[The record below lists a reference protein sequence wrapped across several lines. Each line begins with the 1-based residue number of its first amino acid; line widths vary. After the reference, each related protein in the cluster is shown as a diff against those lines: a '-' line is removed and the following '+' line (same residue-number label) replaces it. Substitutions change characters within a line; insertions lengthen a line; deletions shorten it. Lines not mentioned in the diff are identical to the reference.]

1 SLQHPNILQCLGQC
15 SESVPFLLVMEFCQL
30 GDLKRYL
37 RAQRK
42 SDGMTPDLLNRDL
55 LTLQRMAYE
64 ITSGLLHLHE
74 NNYIH
79 SDLALRNCLLTSDLT
94 VRIGD
99 YGLSHNQYK
108 EDYYLTPDKLWIPLR
123 WIAPELLEEFR
134 GNLIVTDQTKTSNV
148 WSLGVVIWE
157 LFEFGA
163 QPHRHLSDEEVL
175 TFVIRERQ
183 ITLAQPRLKLTHADY
198 WYEVMQ
204 SCWLPPSQRPTVNKV
219 FLLLSSLLAAE
230 QGSRK
235 SARRD
240 EDEED
245 YDEDS
250 EEGRRGESDESFER
264 RWDALRPPA
273 FQSAAHKLMRE
284 REYGREDG
292 CLRENG
298 NSFPLLDPV
307 DNMITPTSE
316 LDDILTVTETSKGLN
331 FEYFWEKAHGRRG
344 YKPLPPPQPIP
355 TPNSGH
361 RQTLDTPTV
370 VPVISARSPSL
381 ASEYYI
387 RLEEHTPQDKSP
399 SLGRGR
405 SFKKNSMCP
414 GDLELVELQTGTT
427 GKDRPGFK
435 QQDGFVRGTSQ
446 TVRSSEVKV
455 MVPNTGLVEFSK
467 ESCNR
472 VTDYAVIDI
481 GEVNQKSLGPQAPIL
496 PPKPRSMSMSSG
508 SHLHSRPL
516 PAPPLGYARTY
527 GLDIYPGSSFPTG
540 KVETSDSLLMSSL
553 SKANFDHL
561 GINRTHQTLPPSPS
575 LSPSIPPS
583 SGSHTMFLPPQT
595 CPPPL
600 PPHYRL
606 QKGQNYSSEYSRY
619 NAMHLQRDPLSCDHT
634 DERNAD
640 RGMTRSQS
648 LYNSRD
654 GPELYTTDNESCSR
668 MTRSQ
673 STIPKIERT
682 SSSSPEFSKDED
694 DDDDD
699 DSPFMSPHRS
709 TSGTTIQHT
718 NLVDEPDPATSEL
731 FSRGM
736 KRTQSR
742 LATILPAIWREDAV
756 MQRERVAAARKS
768 PIHLF
773 LTEISNDSADMKDG
787 ESSWARESDGR
798 REKGMRRSQSLLSE
812 LDSTS
817 QAWAS
822 DKDFLPGYEGSAK
835 KRDLF
840 LTEIETSVSDC
851 EDAYDGE
858 GGTPVS
864 RFGTTP
870 HPFAHPSDLP
880 AYTEAE
886 EAFSSGMKK
895 SHSLLSEI
903 SNESVEPEPKKGE
916 ITREEFLKEIQS
928 AETFLTE
935 IITRQRKMEESV
947 SPAPLSP
954 EYESICIDPESSQ
967 TIQFESER
975 TRTGK
980 APGDTKEAIYAQVTK
995 RAKRSEIK
1003 VAMRPEIPVLQIASE
1018 LQNLESAQKVTPVSN
1033 FSPEIQLERNSL
1045 NDFLPSEVMPKN
1057 GPLLEQISP
1066 IIKENQNSQE
1076 SHNQHDCV
1084 NERPVEPRNMHNGSM
1099 SCNKN
1104 LITDNMK
1111 IGSVDEN
1118 YLKGMFVQAKELM
1131 QENDHSVTI
1140 GIEVM
1145 TSNATFEE
1153 NVYNEKLPE
1162 HPNQKPNELTFLD
1175 PTQNSNSVCR
1185 TSSTKEREYSSDV
1198 SQDCPT
1204 ANLQTETSSQSLEQ
1218 TTLPDWETSSR
1229 TGCHDKDMKTT
1240 KEQILPSDSSLSLN
1254 ESSTDVFHSPMVHEP
1269 NSDQSL
1275 STMTPSDSVLSPL
1288 TSSSLDCLTPGD
1300 SWLGGGSGGWRA
1312 LGTETPHRDSAYFSD
1327 SDLDGGEGLGRKGT
1341 DVLGPPRPGGVRT
1354 GERGI
1359 LMGIEEKIEDEGLLE
1374 NLEKEVEMKQDMQKL
1389 WDSNE
1394 RADVVC
1400 DEFIARLFS
1409 NGEDESNKGVPFSNS
1424 SLNIQNSSLVK
1435 NSELVMSH
1443 TFSKERILHDS
1454 GATDLRLL
1462 ADIVSEPQK
1471 PISGQACQE
1480 ELIEHCSYLQATK
1493 CKEASCTSP
1502 EFPTDERSPD
1512 KSKSRLSR
1520 FYSLQ
1525 SDYSKCIIS
1534 PELNTKLN
1542 NDDTKCGLTQFIWSE
1557 AKAERPTE
1565 GEKAKLDIQDTDANE
1580 LGLRNLTYSEE
1591 SEDEQAKE
1599 RSESQLAVG
1608 ELCFTIKESPQNA
1621 ADENVSGM
1629 EISKDERSDEFG
1641 RGASIGLE
1649 LKEKELWS
1657 ALEED
1662 YSTEETMRGEFNC
1675 QTFQQGELHLW
1686 PVENDQW
1693 AAAEARTP
1701 EAGLGSELFPSF
1713 GKKAW
1718 GEEEH
1723 LVVSHEFWESEAN
1736 DELADSESHPST
1748 QRICEDAFN
1757 DEKLGQAN
1765 YPSPESP
1772 VLSVEAQEALVERP
1786 DFQQEENMEN
1796 PDMENGTP
1804 EHYISNIKMEVENL
1818 ENPELEAPVQHR
1830 PVEVMIDTLNS
1841 ETCLQHYVGGELFG
1855 DKDNKEF
1862 DSHENIVGVRGCMT
1876 HSPSFSVTNA
1886 SADKLE
1892 PLQNHKESLSSHD
1905 VSNNVQRD
1913 QTEAT
1918 WAPKSEASKMLV
1930 AAPEDHQTCTID
1942 MSNATTDLAD
1952 SSHIISVY
1960 PECLSTETVRQNV
1973 DSNHCPATISD
1984 VFFEKERSDS
1994 PSCPSLTISTD
2005 PEPCKIHSSNVQCSA
2020 PALISM
2026 ELSECAA
2033 SPHAEGPSS
2042 FPNTVHHIE
2051 IKTSSNLFCAAD
2063 QTSTKGHK
2071 EPSDCSNDVNC
2082 LDQSLE
2088 ELAPSTTT
2096 HSKGITANLGQKLHT
2111 TLVQENHIHP
2121 ESNAVDDRN
2130 SLSQK
2135 VAHPPLSQC
2144 SLNSIPE
2151 LLISEWKDLDEEP
2164 LEDFEKLEQ
2173 LCCISGDE
2181 ETLGDLFLGN
2191 LDLLESLKRNP
2202 EQRTSG
2208 AGGIINQHDSA
2219 DAEGKTR
2226 VELKEEVD
2234 GISKSTTAVLQQSEQ
2249 YENISPDFPGETQQS
2264 GEKRMGKHVPTPLS
2278 PCNSTDGSKGQRS
2291 LSKMQAKN
2299 GLMMQV
2305 CEERLQYSL
2314 SENVKTNVLWGSTVS
2329 DSVILHPWGAPT
2341 TSSSEENAASKDFQ
2355 ENDSKEET
2363 PPSSP
2368 PVSLSEP
2375 AEAQTEEMT
2384 VLEQPEVTPSLPAA
2398 NQAMKAKLARLSL
2411 SLPPLALSL
2420 PLSPNAKGGFWEGG
2434 EHRGGRRRV
2443 ASTGSDP
2450 DEDEEE
2456 EQEDESP
2463 RRVIVV
2469 TETDVDKRVGL
2480 RSLLK
2485 SPKEPVDKENRDRG
2499 RNVSFFDDVTVYLFD
2514 QETPTNELSSGST
2527 TSSPHG
2533 KSPNTDGFGSGSH
2546 KASKSK
2552 DHVVKPRSPTG
2563 VTSGSSS
2570 RFTMSLAD
2578 ELLADLE
2585 EAGEEDGLYPGG
2597 EGGESDGEPGE
2608 NQADGGLEDI
2618 PEEMEVDYSGTESV
2632 TSIAKLRHS
2641 KPFAEIMDKI
2651 GHYVGNQR
2659 KNSEVSGPVEADPE
2673 YRLIVAANNLTV
2685 EIDNELNII
2694 HKFVRDKY
2702 SKRFP
2707 ELESLVPN
2715 ALDYIRTVKELGN
2728 NLEKCKN
2735 NETLQ
2740 QILTNA
2746 TIMVVSVTASTTQGT
2761 MLGDDELQRLEEAC
2775 DMALELN
2782 QSKHRI
2788 YEYVESKMS
2797 FIAPNISIIVG
2808 ASTAA
2813 KIMGVAGGLTNLSK
2827 MPACNLMLLGAQR
2840 RTLSGFSSTSLLPH
2854 TGYIYHCDVVQSL
2867 PPDLRRKAA
2876 RLVAAKCT
2884 LAARVDGFHESA
2896 DGKVGYDLKEE
2907 IERKFDKWQEP
2918 PPVKQVKPLPAPLDG
2933 QRKKRGGRRYR
2944 KMKERLGLTEIRKH
2958 ANRMTFAEIEDD
2970 AYQEDLGFSLGQL
2983 GKSGSGRVR
2992 QAQVNDS
2999 TKARISKSLQ
3009 RTLQKQSMTYGGK
3022 STVRDRS
3029 SGTSSSVAFTPLQGL
3044 EIVNPQAAEKKVA
3057 EANQKYFSNMA
3068 EFLKVKREKDDKV

>member
-1 SLQHPNILQCLGQC
+1 MSLQCWVIVLLGLMSYFNPERALGAPQKEVSLSRDSSLSPPPYVIILISCSGLVSFVLLLLTCLCCKRGGVGFNEFDNAEGEECSGASSPVPEDSLSSCPSLPEVYTLPLRDKNCSILPNGTDTSQCFRRHSLNYLQEIGNGWFGKVILAEVLCDYSSYQAVVKELRISASPLEQRKFLAESEPYRSLQHPNILQCLGQC

-163 QPHRHLSDEEVL
+163 QPHRHLSDDEVL

-183 ITLAQPRLKLTHADY
+183 ITLAQPRLKLGHADY

-235 SARRD
+235 CARRD
-240 EDEED
+240 DDEED
-245 YDEDS
+245 YEEDS
-250 EEGRRGESDESFER
+250 GEGRRGESDESFER

-273 FQSAAHKLMRE
+273 FQSAAHKLLRE

-307 DNMITPTSE
+307 DNMISPTSE

-331 FEYFWEKAHGRRG
+331 FEYFWERAHGRRG

-399 SLGRGR
+399 SLGKGC
-405 SFKKNSMCP
+405 SFKKKKVCS

-427 GKDRPGFK
+427 GKDRPAFN
-435 QQDGFVRGTSQ
+435 QQDGFMRGTSQ
-446 TVRSSEVKV
+446 TVRSSEVKL

-467 ESCNR
+467 ENCNR
-472 VTDYAVIDI
+472 VTDYAVINI
-481 GEVNQKSLGPQAPIL
+481 GEANQKSFGPQAPIL

-508 SHLHSRPL
+508 SHPHSRPL
-516 PAPPLGYARTY
+516 PVPPLGYARTY

-540 KVETSDSLLMSSL
+540 KVETSDSLLISSL
-553 SKANFDHL
+553 SKVNFDHL
-561 GINRTHQTLPPSPS
+561 SLNRTHQTLPPSPS

-583 SGSHTMFLPPQT
+583 SGSHSLFLPPQT

-606 QKGQNYSSEYSRY
+606 QKGQRYSSETYSRY
-619 NAMHLQRDPLSCDHT
+619 NVMHLQRDPLSCNHT
-634 DERNAD
+634 DERHAD

-654 GPELYTTDNESCSR
+654 GSETYTTDNESCSR

-682 SSSSPEFSKDED
+682 SSSSPELSKDYED
-694 DDDDD
+694 DDDN
-699 DSPFMSPHRS
+699 SPFMSPHRS
-709 TSGTTIQHT
+709 SSGTNIQHT
-718 NLVDEPDPATSEL
+718 NLADEPDPATAEL

-742 LATILPAIWREDAV
+742 LATILPALWREDAV

-773 LTEISNDSADMKDG
+773 LTEISNDPVNMKDG
-787 ESSWARESDGR
+787 ESLWEQESDGR
-798 REKGMRRSQSLLSE
+798 KDKGMQRSQSLLSE
-812 LDSTS
+812 LDSST
-817 QAWAS
+817 QVWAS
-822 DKDFLPGYEGSAK
+822 DKDSLPGYEGSTK

-870 HPFAHPSDLP
+870 HPFAHPSDLSVY
-880 AYTEAE
+880 AEAE

-895 SHSLLSEI
+895 SHFGLSEI
-903 SNESVEPEPKKGE
+903 SIESDETEPKKGE
-916 ITREEFLKEIQS
+916 MTREEFLKEIQS

-935 IITRQRKMEESV
+935 IITRQRQKEESV
-947 SPAPLSP
+947 SPTPLSP
-954 EYESICIDPESSQ
+954 EYESICIDPELSQ

-975 TRTGK
+975 ARAGK
-980 APGDTKEAIYAQVTK
+980 PPGDTKEAIYAQVTK

-1003 VAMRPEIPVLQIASE
+1003 VAMRPEIPVLHIASD
-1018 LQNLESAQKVTPVSN
+1018 LQNLESAQNLTPVSHL
-1033 FSPEIQLERNSL
+1033 SPEMELEKHPL
-1045 NDFLPSEVMPKN
+1045 NDFSPSEVLPKN

-1066 IIKENQNSQE
+1066 TIKENQNSQV
-1076 SHNQHDCV
+1076 SHDQHDCV
-1084 NERPVEPRNMHNGSM
+1084 SDGPVEPRNMHNVNGTL
-1099 SCNKN
+1099 SCDKN
-1104 LITDNMK
+1104 QITDDTQ
-1111 IGSVDEN
+1111 IGSVDGN
-1118 YLKGMFVQAKELM
+1118 YLKSMFIQPKELT
-1131 QENDHSVTI
+1131 QKNIHSVSTE
-1140 GIEVM
+1140 IEVM
-1145 TSNATFEE
+1145 TSNATFE
-1153 NVYNEKLPE
+1153 NVHSKKLPE
-1162 HPNQKPNELTFLD
+1162 SLNQRPNLSTFLD
-1175 PTQNSNSVCR
+1175 PSQNSNSAGDP
-1185 TSSTKEREYSSDV
+1185 SSTKEREYSSDV

-1204 ANLQTETSSQSLEQ
+1204 ANLLMETSSKSLEQ
-1218 TTLPDWETSSR
+1218 TDLPDKDTSSR
-1229 TGCHDKDMKTT
+1229 TGCHDQDVKME
-1240 KEQILPSDSSLSLN
+1240 KEPILPSDSSFSLN
-1254 ESSTDVFHSPMVHEP
+1254 ESSTDAFYSPMVHEP

-1275 STMTPSDSVLSPL
+1275 STMTPTDSVLSPL

-1300 SWLGGGSGGWRA
+1300 SWLGGGNSGWRA

-1327 SDLDGGEGLGRKGT
+1327 SDWDGGEGLSRRGN
-1341 DVLGPPRPGGVRT
+1341 DVLGPSRPGSVQT

-1359 LMGIEEKIEDEGLLE
+1359 LMGIEEKVEDEGLLE
-1374 NLEKEVEMKQDMQKL
+1374 NLEKEVEMKQDMQGL
-1389 WDSNE
+1389 WGLNE
-1394 RADVVC
+1394 RADVEKGFKQGVVISGDSQSEC
-1400 DEFIARLFS
+1400 NAEFIARFFS
-1409 NGEDESNKGVPFSNS
+1409 NGQGESNKGVPFSNGY
-1424 SLNIQNSSLVK
+1424 LNIQNSSLVK
-1435 NSELVMSH
+1435 NTELFMSH
-1443 TFSKERILHDS
+1443 TLSKERMLHDS
-1454 GATDLRLL
+1454 GATDPRLL
-1462 ADIVSEPQK
+1462 TDMVSEPQK
-1471 PISGQACQE
+1471 PISGPVCQE
-1480 ELIEHCSYLQATK
+1480 QLIEHCSYLQTAEN
-1493 CKEASCTSP
+1493 KEERCTSP
-1502 EFPTDERSPD
+1502 EFPIDEQSSD

-1520 FYSLQ
+1520 FYSFQ
-1525 SDYSKCIIS
+1525 SDYSKCITS
-1534 PELNTKLN
+1534 PDINTELS
-1542 NDDTKCGLTQFIWSE
+1542 NDDTKCGLNQFIWSE
-1557 AKAERPTE
+1557 TKAEQSTVE
-1565 GEKAKLDIQDTDANE
+1565 EKGKLDIQDADANE
-1580 LGLRNLTYSEE
+1580 LGLRNLSYLEE
-1591 SEDEQAKE
+1591 CEDQQAKE

-1608 ELCFTIKESPQNA
+1608 ELCFTVKESPQSA
-1621 ADENVSGM
+1621 ADENASSM
-1629 EISKDERSDEFG
+1629 EISKDEHSDEFS
-1641 RGASIGLE
+1641 RGASVGLE
-1649 LKEKELWS
+1649 LKQKELWS

-1662 YSTEETMRGEFNC
+1662 YSTEVNVREEFSC
-1675 QTFQQGELHLW
+1675 QTFKQGELHLW

-1693 AAAEARTP
+1693 AAAEAQTP
-1701 EAGLGSELFPSF
+1701 EAGLGSELFPNF

-1723 LVVSHEFWESEAN
+1723 LMVSHEFWESEAN

-1757 DEKLGQAN
+1757 DEKLGRPD
-1765 YPSPESP
+1765 YPPHEI
-1772 VLSVEAQEALVERP
+1772 LSSGAKGTQQALVERL

-1796 PDMENGTP
+1796 PDMENRTP
-1804 EHYISNIKMEVENL
+1804 ECYSSNIKMEAENL

-1830 PVEVMIDTLNS
+1830 PVEVVIDIQ
-1841 ETCLQHYVGGELFG
+1841 TCLQHFVGGELFG
-1855 DKDNKEF
+1855 DKDNEEF
-1862 DSHENIVGVRGCMT
+1862 DSHENVVGVRGCMT
-1876 HSPSFSVTNA
+1876 HSPSFSITNA
-1886 SADKLE
+1886 STDELE
-1892 PLQNHKESLSSHD
+1892 PVQCHQESLSTH
-1905 VSNNVQRD
+1905 NNSVQMD

-1918 WAPKSEASKMLV
+1918 RTPKTEASKTLV
-1930 AAPEDHQTCTID
+1930 AALEGHQTCTID
-1942 MSNATTDLAD
+1942 MSNSTTDLGD
-1952 SSHIISVY
+1952 SSHIISLY
-1960 PECLSTETVRQNV
+1960 PECLSTETIRRNV
-1973 DSNHCPATISD
+1973 DCPAAISD
-1984 VFFEKERSDS
+1984 VFFEKGRSDS
-1994 PSCPSLTISTD
+1994 PSCPNLTISTD
-2005 PEPCKIHSSNVQCSA
+2005 PEPCKIHSSSVQCSA

-2033 SPHAEGPSS
+2033 SPCAGVGKCQGPST

-2051 IKTSSNLFCAAD
+2051 IKTSSSPFCAAE
-2063 QTSTKGHK
+2063 QTSNKGH
-2071 EPSDCSNDVNC
+2071 EELSDSSDDVNC
-2082 LDQSLE
+2082 LDQSFE
-2088 ELAPSTTT
+2088 ELATSTTT
-2096 HSKGITANLGQKLHT
+2096 HSKGITANLGEKLHT
-2111 TLVQENHIHP
+2111 SLVKEYHIHP
-2121 ESNAVDDRN
+2121 ESKAVDDKN
-2130 SLSQK
+2130 SLFKK

-2151 LLISEWKDLDEEP
+2151 LLISEWKDMDEEP

-2208 AGGIINQHDSA
+2208 AGGIINHHDSA
-2219 DAEGKTR
+2219 DAEGMMR
-2226 VELKEEVD
+2226 EELKEEVD
-2234 GISKSTTAVLQQSEQ
+2234 GISKSTTVVLQQSEQ
-2249 YENISPDFPGETQQS
+2249 YENISPNFPGEAQQS
-2264 GEKRMGKHVPTPLS
+2264 VEKRTGQLVPTSLS
-2278 PCNSTDGSKGQRS
+2278 PCNSADGSKGQRS

-2314 SENVKTNVLWGSTVS
+2314 SENVKANVLWGSAVS
-2329 DSVILHPWGAPT
+2329 DSVIQRPWGAST
-2341 TSSSEENAASKDFQ
+2341 TSSSEENVANKDFQ
-2355 ENDSKEET
+2355 ENESKEET

-2368 PVSLSEP
+2368 SVSVSEP
-2375 AEAQTEEMT
+2375 AEAKTEGIT

-2420 PLSPNAKGGFWEGG
+2420 PLSPNAKGGGFWEGG
-2434 EHRGGRRRV
+2434 EHRGGRRRI

-2450 DEDEEE
+2450 DEDDEE

-2485 SPKEPVDKENRDRG
+2485 SPKEQVDKENRDRG

-2514 QETPTNELSSGST
+2514 QETPTNELSSGSNS
-2527 TSSPHG
+2527 SSPQG
-2533 KSPNTDGFGSGSH
+2533 KPPNTDGFGSGNH

-2552 DHVVKPRSPTG
+2552 DHVVKARSPTG

-2570 RFTMSLAD
+2570 RFT
-2578 ELLADLE
+2578 
-2585 EAGEEDGLYPGG
+2585 
-2597 EGGESDGEPGE
+2597 
-2608 NQADGGLEDI
+2608 
-2618 PEEMEVDYSGTESV
+2618 
-2632 TSIAKLRHS
+2632 
-2641 KPFAEIMDKI
+2641 
-2651 GHYVGNQR
+2651 
-2659 KNSEVSGPVEADPE
+2659 VSPANDP
-2673 YRLIVAANNLTV
+2673 
-2685 EIDNELNII
+2685 
-2694 HKFVRDKY
+2694 H
-2702 SKRFP
+2702 
-2707 ELESLVPN
+2707 LV
-2715 ALDYIRTVKELGN
+2715 
-2728 NLEKCKN
+2728 
-2735 NETLQ
+2735 
-2740 QILTNA
+2740 
-2746 TIMVVSVTASTTQGT
+2746 
-2761 MLGDDELQRLEEAC
+2761 
-2775 DMALELN
+2775 
-2782 QSKHRI
+2782 
-2788 YEYVESKMS
+2788 
-2797 FIAPNISIIVG
+2797 
-2808 ASTAA
+2808 
-2813 KIMGVAGGLTNLSK
+2813 
-2827 MPACNLMLLGAQR
+2827 
-2840 RTLSGFSSTSLLPH
+2840 
-2854 TGYIYHCDVVQSL
+2854 
-2867 PPDLRRKAA
+2867 
-2876 RLVAAKCT
+2876 
-2884 LAARVDGFHESA
+2884 
-2896 DGKVGYDLKEE
+2896 
-2907 IERKFDKWQEP
+2907 
-2918 PPVKQVKPLPAPLDG
+2918 
-2933 QRKKRGGRRYR
+2933 
-2944 KMKERLGLTEIRKH
+2944 
-2958 ANRMTFAEIEDD
+2958 
-2970 AYQEDLGFSLGQL
+2970 
-2983 GKSGSGRVR
+2983 
-2992 QAQVNDS
+2992 
-2999 TKARISKSLQ
+2999 
-3009 RTLQKQSMTYGGK
+3009 
-3022 STVRDRS
+3022 
-3029 SGTSSSVAFTPLQGL
+3029 
-3044 EIVNPQAAEKKVA
+3044 
-3057 EANQKYFSNMA
+3057 
-3068 EFLKVKREKDDKV
+3068 

>member
-1 SLQHPNILQCLGQC
+1 MSQQCWVIVLVGLMSYFNPERALGAPQKEVSLSRDGSLSPPPYVIILISCSGLVSFVLLLLTCLCCKRGSVGFNEFDNAEGEECSGASSPVPEDSLSSCPSLPEVYTLPLRDKNCHSLPNGTDNSQCFRRHTLNYLQEIGNGWFGKVILAEVLCDCSSYQAVVKELRVSASPLEQRKFLAESEPYRSLQHPNILQCLGQC

-134 GNLIVTDQTKTSNV
+134 GNLIVTDQTKSSNV

-183 ITLAQPRLKLTHADY
+183 ITLAQPRLKLAHADY

-204 SCWLPPSQRPTVNKV
+204 SCWLPPSQRPTVGEV

-230 QGSRK
+230 QGSRR
-235 SARRD
+235 STRRD

-250 EEGRRGESDESFER
+250 GQGRRGESDESFER

-273 FQSAAHKLMRE
+273 FQSAAHKLLRE

-292 CLRENG
+292 CLRGNG

-307 DNMITPTSE
+307 DNITPTSE

-355 TPNSGH
+355 TPSSGH

-399 SLGRGR
+399 SLGKGR
-405 SFKKNSMCP
+405 SLRTNSKCP
-414 GDLELVELQTGTT
+414 GDLELVELQTGITA
-427 GKDRPGFK
+427 KDRPAFCH
-435 QQDGFVRGTSQ
+435 QDGFMRGSSQ

-455 MVPNTGLVEFSK
+455 LVPNTGLVEFSK

-481 GEVNQKSLGPQAPIL
+481 GEPNQKSLGPQAPLL

-527 GLDIYPGSSFPTG
+527 GLDIYPGSSYPSG

-561 GINRTHQTLPPSPS
+561 GLNRTHQTLPPSPS

-583 SGSHTMFLPPQT
+583 SGTHSMFLPPQT

-606 QKGQNYSSEYSRY
+606 QKGQNYTSEIYSRY
-619 NAMHLQRDPLSCDHT
+619 NAMHLQRDPLSCDFI
-634 DERNAD
+634 DARNAD

-654 GPELYTTDNESCSR
+654 APTSHTTDDEFSSR
-668 MTRSQ
+668 MTRPQ

-682 SSSSPEFSKDED
+682 SSSSPEFSKDDDDNDDED
-694 DDDDD
+694 DD
-699 DSPFMSPHRS
+699 PFMSPHRPMS
-709 TSGTTIQHT
+709 STTIQHT
-718 NLVDEPDPATSEL
+718 SLADDPATTEL

-773 LTEISNDSADMKDG
+773 LTEISNDPVDMKDG
-787 ESSWARESDGR
+787 ENTWTRENEGR
-798 REKGMRRSQSLLSE
+798 KDKGMRRSQSLISE

-822 DKDFLPGYEGSAK
+822 DKDFLSGYEGNTK

-870 HPFAHPSDLP
+870 HPFAFPSDLP
-880 AYTEAE
+880 AYSEAE
-886 EAFSSGMKK
+886 DAFLSGMNK

-903 SNESVEPEPKKGE
+903 SDESIKPEAKKGE
-916 ITREEFLKEIQS
+916 MTREEFLKEIQS

-935 IITRQRKMEESV
+935 IITRQRKKEESV
-947 SPAPLSP
+947 SPTPLSP

-975 TRTGK
+975 TRAGNP
-980 APGDTKEAIYAQVTK
+980 PGDTKEAIYAQVTK

-1018 LQNLESAQKVTPVSN
+1018 LQNLESVQKLTKVSQ
-1033 FSPEIQLERNSL
+1033 FTCEIEQEKNSL
-1045 NDFLPSEVMPKN
+1045 NDFPSTEVRPKN

-1066 IIKENQNSQE
+1066 VIKEKQDSQQSQNK
-1076 SHNQHDCV
+1076 HDCV
-1084 NERPVEPRNMHNGSM
+1084 REGAIETMNANNVKGSQ
-1099 SCNKN
+1099 SC
-1104 LITDNMK
+1104 
-1111 IGSVDEN
+1111 DEN
-1118 YLKGMFVQAKELM
+1118 PISRDMHIGTVEENDLKDMFVQSKERL
-1131 QENDHSVTI
+1131 QKNDHSALP
-1140 GIEVM
+1140 GIKVM
-1145 TSNATFEE
+1145 ASNATFGVESHSEE
-1153 NVYNEKLPE
+1153 PSE
-1162 HPNQKPNELTFLD
+1162 HPNQTPNESTSLD
-1175 PTQNSNSVCR
+1175 ISPKRNLPGG
-1185 TSSTKEREYSSDV
+1185 TSSTMTREYSSDI
-1198 SQDCPT
+1198 SQHSTT
-1204 ANLQTETSSQSLEQ
+1204 ANRLSESLEQ
-1218 TTLPDWETSSR
+1218 TTLTDKEIGSR
-1229 TGCHDKDMKTT
+1229 ATWNDKDT
-1240 KEQILPSDSSLSLN
+1240 KSANENILPSDSLLSLN
-1254 ESSTDVFHSPMVHEP
+1254 ESSTDVFHLPMVHEP

-1300 SWLGGGSGGWRA
+1300 SWLGGGSSGWRA

-1327 SDLDGGEGLGRKGT
+1327 SDLDGGEGLGRRGT
-1341 DVLGPPRPGGVRT
+1341 DVLGSSRPGSVRA
-1354 GERGI
+1354 GERGL
-1359 LMGIEEKIEDEGLLE
+1359 LMGIEEKTEDEGLLE
-1374 NLEKEVEMKQDMQKL
+1374 HFEKEVEMKQDIQDL
-1389 WDSNE
+1389 WISDNS
-1394 RADVVC
+1394 ADVKKGLIHLTSTDIPADSQSEC
-1400 DEFIARLFS
+1400 NAEFIAKLFF
-1409 NGEDESNKGVPFSNS
+1409 NGEDEPNKGVPFNN
-1424 SLNIQNSSLVK
+1424 SLNFQNSTLGK
-1435 NSELVMSH
+1435 KSELEKMLC
-1443 TFSKERILHDS
+1443 ES
-1454 GATDLRLL
+1454 GAMDLRLL
-1462 ADIVSEPQK
+1462 AHVVSEPQK
-1471 PISGQACQE
+1471 PISEQECEE
-1480 ELIEHCSYLQATK
+1480 ELIEHCSYAQKAKYEETR
-1493 CKEASCTSP
+1493 CTSP
-1502 EFPTDERSPD
+1502 IDEQSSD
-1512 KSKSRLSR
+1512 TSKSRLSR

-1525 SDYSKCIIS
+1525 SDYSKCIS
-1534 PELNTKLN
+1534 KV
-1542 NDDTKCGLTQFIWSE
+1542 KR
-1557 AKAERPTE
+1557 AE
-1565 GEKAKLDIQDTDANE
+1565 LDIKDTDANE
-1580 LGLRNLTYSEE
+1580 LGLRNLSYSEE
-1591 SEDEQAKE
+1591 GEDEQAKE

-1608 ELCFTIKESPQNA
+1608 ELCFTINESSQSAANA
-1621 ADENVSGM
+1621 NVSSL
-1629 EISKDERSDEFG
+1629 EQSKDDNSNEFG
-1641 RGASIGLE
+1641 KGASMGLE
-1649 LKEKELWS
+1649 LKERELWS
-1657 ALEED
+1657 ALDED
-1662 YSTEETMRGEFNC
+1662 YGMEETVRSEFNC
-1675 QTFQQGELHLW
+1675 QAFQQGELHLW

-1693 AAAEARTP
+1693 AAAETRTP
-1701 EAGLGSELFPSF
+1701 EAGLSSELFPSF
-1713 GKKAW
+1713 GKKTWVAD
-1718 GEEEH
+1718 EH

-1736 DELADSESHPST
+1736 DELADSESHPSA
-1748 QRICEDAFN
+1748 QRVCEDTFN
-1757 DEKLGQAN
+1757 DEKVGQAV
-1765 YPSPESP
+1765 YPSSERLIFSDGTKGAFLSP
-1772 VLSVEAQEALVERP
+1772 QTPLEKLDV
-1786 DFQQEENMEN
+1786 QQEENMEN
-1796 PDMENGTP
+1796 PDLENGAP
-1804 EHYISNIKMEVENL
+1804 EHYTCDIKVEVENL
-1818 ENPELEAPVQHR
+1818 EIPEQEAPVRHR
-1830 PVEVMIDTLNS
+1830 PVEMLIDTQDT
-1841 ETCLQHYVGGELFG
+1841 EACLQNYVGEGMFRED
-1855 DKDNKEF
+1855 DKKEF
-1862 DSHENIVGVRGCMT
+1862 DRHEHMVGVGGCVT
-1876 HSPSFSVTNA
+1876 QSSSFSITN
-1886 SADKLE
+1886 STDEVESLK
-1892 PLQNHKESLSSHD
+1892 NHKESLSGH
-1905 VSNNVQRD
+1905 NKNELTD
-1913 QTEAT
+1913 QTKTKCALMT
-1918 WAPKSEASKMLV
+1918 EASKMLG
-1930 AAPEDHQTCTID
+1930 ATHEDHRTCTINL
-1942 MSNATTDLAD
+1942 SNSTTDLAD
-1952 SSHIISVY
+1952 GSNIIAVY
-1960 PECLSTETVRQNV
+1960 SDCHSAETSRHNV
-1973 DSNHCPATISD
+1973 DNIHCPTTIND
-1984 VFFEKERSDS
+1984 AFMEKERSDS
-1994 PSCPSLTISTD
+1994 PSCPDLTISTD
-2005 PEPCKIHSSNVQCSA
+2005 QEPCKIHSSNVQCSA

-2033 SPHAEGPSS
+2033 STLSEVEKCQGSSS

-2051 IKTSSNLFCAAD
+2051 IKTSSSLFCSAD
-2063 QTSTKGHK
+2063 QMPAKGHE
-2071 EPSDCSNDVNC
+2071 EPSGCTDDV
-2082 LDQSLE
+2082 D
-2088 ELAPSTTT
+2088 LAISTTT

-2111 TLVQENHIHP
+2111 SLMNENHIQP
-2121 ESNAVDDRN
+2121 ESNSLHEDDRN
-2130 SLSQK
+2130 SLPQK
-2135 VAHPPLSQC
+2135 AAHPPLSQC

-2202 EQRTSG
+2202 EQRTSS
-2208 AGGIINQHDSA
+2208 ASGIIIQNDSA
-2219 DAEGKTR
+2219 NSEEKTR
-2226 VELKEEVD
+2226 
-2234 GISKSTTAVLQQSEQ
+2234 
-2249 YENISPDFPGETQQS
+2249 
-2264 GEKRMGKHVPTPLS
+2264 
-2278 PCNSTDGSKGQRS
+2278 
-2291 LSKMQAKN
+2291 
-2299 GLMMQV
+2299 V

-2314 SENVKTNVLWGSTVS
+2314 SENVKTNVLWGTTIS
-2329 DSVILHPWGAPT
+2329 DSVIIHPWGAST
-2341 TSSSEENAASKDFQ
+2341 TSSSEESTASKDFLDN
-2355 ENDSKEET
+2355 ESNKEDT

-2368 PVSLSEP
+2368 SVLLNEL
-2375 AEAQTEEMT
+2375 AEAQTEELT

-2420 PLSPNAKGGFWEGG
+2420 PLSPNTKGGFWEGS
-2434 EHRGGRRRV
+2434 EYRGGRRRA

-2456 EQEDESP
+2456 EQEEESP

-2527 TSSPHG
+2527 STSPHG
-2533 KSPNTDGFGSGSH
+2533 KHPSTDGLGTGSH

-2552 DHVVKPRSPTG
+2552 EHVVKARSPTG

-2570 RFTMSLAD
+2570 RFTVSPAD
-2578 ELLADLE
+2578 
-2585 EAGEEDGLYPGG
+2585 
-2597 EGGESDGEPGE
+2597 
-2608 NQADGGLEDI
+2608 
-2618 PEEMEVDYSGTESV
+2618 
-2632 TSIAKLRHS
+2632 
-2641 KPFAEIMDKI
+2641 
-2651 GHYVGNQR
+2651 
-2659 KNSEVSGPVEADPE
+2659 DP
-2673 YRLIVAANNLTV
+2673 
-2685 EIDNELNII
+2685 
-2694 HKFVRDKY
+2694 H
-2702 SKRFP
+2702 
-2707 ELESLVPN
+2707 LV
-2715 ALDYIRTVKELGN
+2715 
-2728 NLEKCKN
+2728 
-2735 NETLQ
+2735 
-2740 QILTNA
+2740 
-2746 TIMVVSVTASTTQGT
+2746 
-2761 MLGDDELQRLEEAC
+2761 
-2775 DMALELN
+2775 
-2782 QSKHRI
+2782 
-2788 YEYVESKMS
+2788 
-2797 FIAPNISIIVG
+2797 
-2808 ASTAA
+2808 
-2813 KIMGVAGGLTNLSK
+2813 
-2827 MPACNLMLLGAQR
+2827 
-2840 RTLSGFSSTSLLPH
+2840 
-2854 TGYIYHCDVVQSL
+2854 
-2867 PPDLRRKAA
+2867 
-2876 RLVAAKCT
+2876 
-2884 LAARVDGFHESA
+2884 
-2896 DGKVGYDLKEE
+2896 
-2907 IERKFDKWQEP
+2907 
-2918 PPVKQVKPLPAPLDG
+2918 
-2933 QRKKRGGRRYR
+2933 
-2944 KMKERLGLTEIRKH
+2944 
-2958 ANRMTFAEIEDD
+2958 
-2970 AYQEDLGFSLGQL
+2970 
-2983 GKSGSGRVR
+2983 
-2992 QAQVNDS
+2992 
-2999 TKARISKSLQ
+2999 
-3009 RTLQKQSMTYGGK
+3009 
-3022 STVRDRS
+3022 
-3029 SGTSSSVAFTPLQGL
+3029 
-3044 EIVNPQAAEKKVA
+3044 
-3057 EANQKYFSNMA
+3057 
-3068 EFLKVKREKDDKV
+3068 

>member
-1 SLQHPNILQCLGQC
+1 MSLQRWVIVLVGVMSYFNPERALGAPQKEVSLSRDGSLSPPPYVIILISCSGLVSFVLLLLTCLCCKRGGVGFNEFDNAEGEECSGASSPVPEDSLSSCPSLPEVYTLPLRDKNCPTLPNGTDGSQCFRRHTLNYLQEIGNGWFGKVILAEVLCDCSSYQAVVKELRVSASPLEQRKFLAESEPYRSLQHPNILQCLGQC

-183 ITLAQPRLKLTHADY
+183 ITLAQPRLKLAHADY

-204 SCWLPPSQRPTVNKV
+204 SCWLPPSQRPPVNKI

-245 YDEDS
+245 YEEDS

-399 SLGRGR
+399 SLGKGR
-405 SFKKNSMCP
+405 LLKKSLMCP

-427 GKDRPGFK
+427 VTFS
-435 QQDGFVRGTSQ
+435 QQDGFARGTSQ

-455 MVPNTGLVEFSK
+455 RVPNTGLVEFSK

-481 GEVNQKSLGPQAPIL
+481 GEANQKSLSPQAPIL

-508 SHLHSRPL
+508 SRLHSRPL

-561 GINRTHQTLPPSPS
+561 GLNRTHQTLPPSPS

-583 SGSHTMFLPPQT
+583 SASHSLFLPPQT

-606 QKGQNYSSEYSRY
+606 QKGQNYSSETYSRY

-634 DERNAD
+634 DERNSD
-640 RGMTRSQS
+640 TGMTRSQS

-654 GPELYTTDNESCSR
+654 APEMYTTDNEPR

-682 SSSSPEFSKDED
+682 SSSSPEFSKDDDDE

-699 DSPFMSPHRS
+699 DSPFMSPHIT

-718 NLVDEPDPATSEL
+718 NLVDEPDPATNEL

-773 LTEISNDSADMKDG
+773 LTEISNESVDIKDG
-787 ESSWARESDGR
+787 ESSWSQENDGR
-798 REKGMRRSQSLLSE
+798 KEKGMRRSQSLLTE
-812 LDSTS
+812 LDSSS
-817 QAWAS
+817 QVWTS
-822 DKDFLPGYEGSAK
+822 DKDFLPGYEAHGK

-870 HPFAHPSDLP
+870 HPFAYPSDLP
-880 AYTEAE
+880 AYGEAE
-886 EAFSSGMKK
+886 EVFSAGIKTSQ
-895 SHSLLSEI
+895 SLLSEI
-903 SNESVEPEPKKGE
+903 SNECVEPEPKKGE
-916 ITREEFLKEIQS
+916 MTREEFLKEIQS

-935 IITRQRKMEESV
+935 IITRQRLKEESV
-947 SPAPLSP
+947 SPTPLSP

-975 TRTGK
+975 ARAGK
-980 APGDTKEAIYAQVTK
+980 LPGDTKEAIYAQVTK

-1018 LQNLESAQKVTPVSN
+1018 LQNLESAQKLTPVSH
-1033 FSPEIQLERNSL
+1033 FSDEMELEKHSF
-1045 NDFLPSEVMPKN
+1045 NDFPPSEVMPKN
-1057 GPLLEQISP
+1057 GPVLEEISP
-1066 IIKENQNSQE
+1066 IIKEKQSSEE
-1076 SHNQHDCV
+1076 SHSHHECV
-1084 NERPVEPRNMHNGSM
+1084 SEGPIEPRNLHTINGSL
-1099 SCNKN
+1099 SCDKN
-1104 LITDNMK
+1104 QIPDDTH
-1111 IGSVDEN
+1111 IVSVDEN
-1118 YLKGMFVQAKELM
+1118 YLKGVFVQAKELM
-1131 QENDHSVTI
+1131 QKNDHSI
-1140 GIEVM
+1140 SAGIKVM
-1145 TSNATFEE
+1145 TSNATFEDAH
-1153 NVYNEKLPE
+1153 NEKLPE
-1162 HPNQKPNELTFLD
+1162 DPNERTNELTFLD
-1175 PTQNSNSVCR
+1175 PSRNSNSAGG
-1185 TSSTKEREYSSDV
+1185 THYTKEREYSSNM
-1198 SQDCPT
+1198 SQDCLI
-1204 ANLQTETSSQSLEQ
+1204 ANLQMETSSKSLEQ
-1218 TTLPDWETSSR
+1218 STSSR
-1229 TGCHDKDMKTT
+1229 MACHGVPKMA
-1240 KEQILPSDSSLSLN
+1240 KEQILPSESSLSLN
-1254 ESSTDVFHSPMVHEP
+1254 ESSIDVLHSPMVHEP

-1275 STMTPSDSVLSPL
+1275 STMTPTDSVLSPL
-1288 TSSSLDCLTPGD
+1288 TSSSLECLTPGD
-1300 SWLGGGSGGWRA
+1300 CWLGGGSVGWRA

-1327 SDLDGGEGLGRKGT
+1327 SDLDGGEGLGRRGT
-1341 DVLGPPRPGGVRT
+1341 EVLSGN
-1354 GERGI
+1354 RGT

-1374 NLEKEVEMKQDMQKL
+1374 NLEKEVEMKQDMQEL
-1389 WDSNE
+1389 WGSNE
-1394 RADVVC
+1394 RADVEKALIPGAVILRDSQSKC
-1400 DEFIARLFS
+1400 NAEFIARLFS
-1409 NGEDESNKGVPFSNS
+1409 SGDDEPNKGVPLSNS

-1435 NSELVMSH
+1435 NSELVTSH
-1443 TFSKERILHDS
+1443 TFSKERVLKDS
-1454 GATDLRLL
+1454 GDTDLRLL
-1462 ADIVSEPQK
+1462 ADIVSDTQK
-1471 PISGQACQE
+1471 PGPVCQE
-1480 ELIEHCSYLQATK
+1480 QVVENCSYLQTTK
-1493 CKEASCTSP
+1493 CKESRCTSP
-1502 EFPTDERSPD
+1502 EFPVDEQSSD
-1512 KSKSRLSR
+1512 NSKSRLSR

-1534 PELNTKLN
+1534 PEINTKLS

-1557 AKAERPTE
+1557 TKAEQPS
-1565 GEKAKLDIQDTDANE
+1565 GEEKGKLDIQDIDANE
-1580 LGLRNLTYSEE
+1580 LGLRNLSYSEE

-1599 RSESQLAVG
+1599 KPESQLAVG
-1608 ELCFTIKESPQNA
+1608 ELCFTIKESPQNS
-1621 ADENVSGM
+1621 ADEQVSSM
-1629 EISKDERSDEFG
+1629 EISKDDCSDEFG
-1641 RGASIGLE
+1641 RGSSMGLE

-1662 YSTEETMRGEFNC
+1662 YGTEETMRGELNC

-1748 QRICEDAFN
+1748 QRICDDAFN
-1757 DEKLGQAN
+1757 DEKLGQAE
-1765 YPSPESP
+1765 YPPPERLI
-1772 VLSVEAQEALVERP
+1772 LSTGAKEAQQALVERC

-1796 PDMENGTP
+1796 PIMENGTP
-1804 EHYISNIKMEVENL
+1804 ERYASNIKMEVENL

-1830 PVEVMIDTLNS
+1830 PVEVMIDTQNS
-1841 ETCLQHYVGGELFG
+1841 ETCLQNDVGGELFG

-1876 HSPSFSVTNA
+1876 HSPSFSITNA
-1886 SADKLE
+1886 SADELE
-1892 PLQNHKESLSSHD
+1892 PLQYYKESISSHN
-1905 VSNNVQRD
+1905 NNVQRD
-1913 QTEAT
+1913 QTETT
-1918 WAPKSEASKMLV
+1918 WAPKTEASKILV
-1930 AAPEDHQTCTID
+1930 AALEDHQTCTID
-1942 MSNATTDLAD
+1942 MSNSTTDLAD
-1952 SSHIISVY
+1952 SSHTISTY
-1960 PECLSTETVRQNV
+1960 PECLSTETGRHNV
-1973 DSNHCPATISD
+1973 DSNHCPATVSD
-1984 VFFEKERSDS
+1984 VFSEKERSDS
-1994 PSCPSLTISTD
+1994 PSCPILTINTD
-2005 PEPCKIHSSNVQCSA
+2005 PETCEIHSSNIQCSA

-2026 ELSECAA
+2026 ELSECSD
-2033 SPHAEGPSS
+2033 SPHAGVGKCQGPSS

-2051 IKTSSNLFCAAD
+2051 IKTSSSLFCTTD
-2063 QTSTKGHK
+2063 QTSTKEH
-2071 EPSDCSNDVNC
+2071 EELSACTDDVNC

-2088 ELAPSTTT
+2088 ELGTSTTT

-2111 TLVQENHIHP
+2111 SLVKENHIHP

-2208 AGGIINQHDSA
+2208 ASGIINHHDSA
-2219 DAEGKTR
+2219 DAEGKR
-2226 VELKEEVD
+2226 GVELKEEVD
-2234 GISKSTTAVLQQSEQ
+2234 GISKKSTTADLQQPEQ
-2249 YENISPDFPGETQQS
+2249 YENISPNFPGETQQS
-2264 GEKRMGKHVPTPLS
+2264 VEKRTGHHVPTPLS

-2329 DSVILHPWGAPT
+2329 DSVILHPWGTST
-2341 TSSSEENAASKDFQ
+2341 TSSSEESVEGKDFQ
-2355 ENDSKEET
+2355 ETESKEESQ
-2363 PPSSP
+2363 PSSP
-2368 PVSLSEP
+2368 SVPVSES
-2375 AEAQTEEMT
+2375 AEEKTEEIT
-2384 VLEQPEVTPSLPAA
+2384 VLEQPEVIPSLPAA

-2443 ASTGSDP
+2443 ASTGDP

-2527 TSSPHG
+2527 SSSPHG
-2533 KSPNTDGFGSGSH
+2533 KPPNMDGFGSASH
-2546 KASKSK
+2546 KTSKSK
-2552 DHVVKPRSPTG
+2552 DHVVKARSPTG

-2570 RFTMSLAD
+2570 RFTVSPAD
-2578 ELLADLE
+2578 
-2585 EAGEEDGLYPGG
+2585 
-2597 EGGESDGEPGE
+2597 
-2608 NQADGGLEDI
+2608 
-2618 PEEMEVDYSGTESV
+2618 
-2632 TSIAKLRHS
+2632 
-2641 KPFAEIMDKI
+2641 
-2651 GHYVGNQR
+2651 
-2659 KNSEVSGPVEADPE
+2659 DP
-2673 YRLIVAANNLTV
+2673 
-2685 EIDNELNII
+2685 
-2694 HKFVRDKY
+2694 H
-2702 SKRFP
+2702 
-2707 ELESLVPN
+2707 LV
-2715 ALDYIRTVKELGN
+2715 
-2728 NLEKCKN
+2728 
-2735 NETLQ
+2735 
-2740 QILTNA
+2740 
-2746 TIMVVSVTASTTQGT
+2746 
-2761 MLGDDELQRLEEAC
+2761 
-2775 DMALELN
+2775 
-2782 QSKHRI
+2782 
-2788 YEYVESKMS
+2788 
-2797 FIAPNISIIVG
+2797 
-2808 ASTAA
+2808 
-2813 KIMGVAGGLTNLSK
+2813 
-2827 MPACNLMLLGAQR
+2827 
-2840 RTLSGFSSTSLLPH
+2840 
-2854 TGYIYHCDVVQSL
+2854 
-2867 PPDLRRKAA
+2867 
-2876 RLVAAKCT
+2876 
-2884 LAARVDGFHESA
+2884 
-2896 DGKVGYDLKEE
+2896 
-2907 IERKFDKWQEP
+2907 
-2918 PPVKQVKPLPAPLDG
+2918 
-2933 QRKKRGGRRYR
+2933 
-2944 KMKERLGLTEIRKH
+2944 
-2958 ANRMTFAEIEDD
+2958 
-2970 AYQEDLGFSLGQL
+2970 
-2983 GKSGSGRVR
+2983 
-2992 QAQVNDS
+2992 
-2999 TKARISKSLQ
+2999 
-3009 RTLQKQSMTYGGK
+3009 
-3022 STVRDRS
+3022 
-3029 SGTSSSVAFTPLQGL
+3029 
-3044 EIVNPQAAEKKVA
+3044 
-3057 EANQKYFSNMA
+3057 
-3068 EFLKVKREKDDKV
+3068 